1 MRSEA
6 GVHLHTVLDRAHVS
20 TRVMSKTVSLMATV
34 FATTFLHLV
43 PAYGQAMR
51 TYVSGTGL
59 DSNPCTATNPCRTL
73 QAALGLTRPGGEIQ
87 SLDSADYGYVTITQ
101 GITITGA
108 RGATG
113 VLAAALSG
121 ITINAGPKDIVTLR
135 GLEID
140 GAGSGANGIRFNS
153 GAALNVHES
162 VIRGFGTGISIQPT
176 AASSF
181 SVSDTVLAN
190 NTTGIQLQTS
200 APSTGV
206 LSDTH
211 LVNNAS
217 GAVVQGVSS
226 TSVANL
232 TVRNGVVANNATV
245 GILSNGF
252 SIISVYDTT
261 IANNGIG
268 LEAQNAGAVLQLS
281 GSSVTGN
288 TTGWAA
294 LNGGQVISSAGNAIG
309 GNINGNSSPP
319 TSLPPPTPPPVVSRL
334 TDGAGNYFSD
344 LGGGYVNAL

>member
-1 MRSEA
+1 MCSESE
-6 GVHLHTVLDRAHVS
+6 VHVRTVLDRAHVS
-20 TRVMSKTVSLMATV
+20 ARAVSKTVSLIATI
-34 FATTFLHLV
+34 FATAFLQLA

-51 TYVSGTGL
+51 TYVSGTGK
-59 DSNPCTATNPCRTL
+59 DGNPCTVVNPCRTL
-73 QAALGLTRPGGEIQ
+73 QAALGLTRSGGEIQ

-108 RGATG
+108 HGATG
-113 VLAAALSG
+113 VLAANLSG
-121 ITINAGPKDIVTLR
+121 ITINAGPNDIVTLR

-140 GAGSGANGIRFNS
+140 GAGSGTNGIQFNS
-153 GAALNVHES
+153 GAALNVQDS
-162 VIRGFGTGISIQPT
+162 VIRGFGTGISFQPK

-181 SVSDTVLAN
+181 SVSDTVLSN
-190 NTTGIQLQTS
+190 NTTGIQFQTS

-217 GAVVQGVSS
+217 GAVVQGASS
-226 TSVANL
+226 ASVASL
-232 TVRNGVVANNATV
+232 TVQNGVVANNATV

-252 SIISVYDTT
+252 SIISIYDTT

-281 GSSVTGN
+281 GSSLTGN

-294 LNGGQVISSAGNAIG
+294 LNGGQVISSASNAIG
-309 GNINGNSSPP
+309 GNINGNSAPP
-319 TSLPPPTPPPVVSRL
+319 TSLAPPTPPPVVSHL

-344 LGGGYVNAL
+344 LGGGYVTAL